1 MGTRVWVPK
10 PVYRAPKWP
19 GYVTVNVCCTD
30 EITKLQMKE
39 VSNDKEINEISKK
52 KLCKASKQKKQVLES
67 YKLVKSDQKNG

>member
-1 MGTRVWVPK
+1 MGARVWVPK
-10 PVYRAPKWP
+10 PVYWAPKRP

-39 VSNDKEINEISKK
+39 VSNVKDVNEISKK
-52 KLCKASKQKKQVLES
+52 KLCKASKQKKQVGES

>member
-1 MGTRVWVPK
+1 MGTRVWVSK

-30 EITKLQMKE
+30 KITKLQMKE